1 MSENEFSALIKQLCN
16 KFCSSPTSNN
26 RPLSNNSSRDCRRL
40 YKKAFRVYFGCVG
53 GPFQIDE
60 RLVMHLCGK
69 QMTVNKL
76 AVM

>member
-1 MSENEFSALIKQLCN
+1 MSENEFSALVKQLCN
-16 KFCSSPTSNN
+16 KVCSSPTSNN

-40 YKKAFRVYFGCVG
+40 YKKAFQVYFGCVG

-60 RLVMHLCGK
+60 RLVMHFCVK
-69 QMTVNKL
+69 QMAVNKL